1 MYNEKLK
8 NDFVEYFRQ
17 KRPND
22 AVEFCISTF
31 DACEGFENEWNADLC
46 TRNAEQLAP
55 MIEEIVGLRVKSKWK
70 RIILLKEYV
79 NWCIAIGVPDVSDGM
94 LKIESVGLKKVRT
107 QMVSSPVHLQKYLDE
122 IFEPEREETVDNIYR
137 CCFWLSYMGVAEE
150 DIVSIKC
157 SDVDLPKRV
166 LYYKGEE
173 IELYHVAVP
182 AFKNAATLTA
192 FRFKHPN
199 YNDKVIL
206 RDRAEGDLLIRGIRN
221 APSTMAIRSELSRR
235 SKKALEEGN
244 TQSRV
249 SLQRAKL
256 SGVFYKKYELER
268 AGCQVDFED
277 VAEEFIGDRIYKL
290 DLGRNTQD
298 AKKRQIM
305 NDYLQD
311 YQRWKAAFIV

>member
-8 NDFVEYFRQ
+8 NEFVSYLKQ

-22 AVEFCISTF
+22 TIDFCITMF
-31 DACEGFENEWNADLC
+31 EACEPFEVEWGADLC

-55 MIEEIVGLRVKSKWK
+55 MVEEIVGLRVKSKWK

-79 NWCIAIGVPDVSDGM
+79 NWCIAIGVPGACNGM
-94 LKIESVGLKKVRT
+94 LQVESVGLKKVRT

-137 CCFWLSYMGVAEE
+137 CCFWLSYMGVDEE
-150 DIVSIKC
+150 DIVRLKC
-157 SDVDLPKRV
+157 ADVDLARRV
-166 LYYKGEE
+166 LYYRGNE
-173 IELYHVAVP
+173 IELYHVSIA

-199 YNDKVIL
+199 YNDKVVL
-206 RDRAEGDLLIRGIRN
+206 RDRAEGDTLIRGIRN
-221 APSTMAIRSELSRR
+221 APSILAIRSELSRR
-235 SKKALEEGN
+235 SKKALEDGS
-244 TQSRV
+244 TQSRI

-256 SGVFYKKYELER
+256 SGIFYHKYELER
-268 AGCQVDFED
+268 AGCPVSFED
-277 VAEEFIGDRIYKL
+277 VADGFIGDKVYKL
-290 DLGRNTQD
+290 DRGRNTQD
-298 AKKRQIM
+298 AKKRQIT
-305 NDYLQD
+305 NDYMQD